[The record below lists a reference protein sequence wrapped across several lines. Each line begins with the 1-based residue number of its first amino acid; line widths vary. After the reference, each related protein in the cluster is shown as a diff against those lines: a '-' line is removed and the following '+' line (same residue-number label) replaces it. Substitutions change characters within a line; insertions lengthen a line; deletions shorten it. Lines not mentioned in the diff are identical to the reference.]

1 MSKASTSPHAAGAC
15 RARRSRAV
23 QRQHVANWTVNNTI
37 DMHCSMGSACTCTC
51 RQERCE
57 HGLLCQTRDVQKR
70 RNHACGWRAYR
81 LRSQEAFAAHKRDQL
96 NGRSRTMEQQ
106 CQASAHRPVPD
117 HQKCRPTPV
126 LHPAL
131 PAQAA
136 GEPFAQSAGRPA
148 VQASGYQPQSWATGG
163 DPHGGPCCS
172 QLPLLLQV
180 CPATDRQTCPTGH
193 CLRTGQCRVH
203 RV

>member
-1 MSKASTSPHAAGAC
+1 MWPIGVSTTPLTCIIAWAVHAHVLAGRNC
-15 RARRSRAV
+15 
-23 QRQHVANWTVNNTI
+23 
-37 DMHCSMGSACTCTC
+37 
-51 RQERCE
+51 CE

-106 CQASAHRPVPD
+106 CRASAHRPVPD
-117 HQKCRPTPV
+117 HPKCRPT
-126 LHPAL
+126 LFLRPAL

-136 GEPFAQSAGRPA
+136 GEPSAQPAGQPA
-148 VQASGYQPQSWATGG
+148 VQASGYQRESWATCG

-180 CPATDRQTCPTGH
+180 CPATDHQTCLTGH
-193 CLRTGQCRVH
+193 CLQHGVMRRSQSVGGG
-203 RV
+203 